1 MHCSLHECTSLRAFI
16 YLLQIWLGFI
26 VTLQLTCYLIF
37 SNDDIEVKEERT
49 PLKFKPQTTA
59 LDSPPVKKTCKQKSR
74 RILDDASDEENNKE
88 DFSPAKHSEHVDIL
102 KQNTVLQEE
111 NTKTEHCEVGD
122 NKEESK
128 FIEVM
133 SPQNER
139 MRIPKRK
146 TGLQMTV

>member
-1 MHCSLHECTSLRAFI
+1 M
-16 YLLQIWLGFI
+16 
-26 VTLQLTCYLIF
+26 QLTCYLIF

-74 RILDDASDEENNKE
+74 RILDDASNEENNKE